1 MQDNRPSSPMNEFNQ
16 IYEQSRTN
24 DWSGLYY
31 VTLGLSA
38 VLLLGLSFI
47 PNALMRRFLKVV
59 SIISCSWLAMHFAAL
74 EIDEKWRIRIEW
86 AEANPD
92 KVTEVDRFAIADR
105 RALNAPFGPM
115 LAGIGA
121 FLALVLTSFLFFL
134 VRPSF
139 LIFGPSAPKL
149 ETESREQGEQSAAS
163 M

>member
-1 MQDNRPSSPMNEFNQ
+1 MNEFNQ

-31 VTLGLSA
+31 VTLGFSA

-59 SIISCSWLAMHFAAL
+59 SIISCSWLAMHFAAC
-74 EIDEKWRIRIEW
+74 ETDEKWRIRIEW

-92 KVTEVDRFAIADR
+92 KVTEGDRFAMADR
-105 RALNAPFGPM
+105 RAINAPFGPM

-121 FLALVLTSFLFFL
+121 FLALVLASFLLFV

-139 LIFGPSAPKL
+139 WISGPSAANL
-149 ETESREQGEQSAAS
+149 ETKREKHGEQSAAS
-163 M
+163 RSFTTP